1 MSHTSTS
8 SSNTSNTPDNSSALS
23 QDLLASVVVFLVAL
37 PLCMGIAIAS
47 GAPPAAGLITG
58 IIGGL
63 IVGALAGSP
72 LQVSGPAAG
81 LAVLV
86 YDLITQ
92 HGLAA
97 LGPIVVAGG
106 VLQMVAAALRVG
118 QLFRAIAPAV
128 IYGMLAGIG
137 ILIFG
142 AQFHVM
148 VDDAP
153 RSNGLQNLIS
163 IPEAIWKGITPVDG
177 SSHHLAALLGLTT
190 IVTLVLW
197 ARFAPAKVKW
207 VPGALVA
214 VVLATGA
221 AQLLGL
227 DVRYVDLPNNLL
239 GSLTLP
245 SLGSFAI
252 LGQPSFILAA
262 AALAFV
268 ASAETLLSAAAVD
281 QMHSGPRTQYNK
293 ELFSQG
299 VGNMLSGLLGGLPM
313 TGVIVRSATNVA
325 AGARTRR
332 STMLHGAWLLVL
344 VAAAPQLLRLVPTA
358 SLAAI
363 LVYTGYKLVN
373 PQNVKRL
380 LHYGGVPVLIYIVT
394 VVMVVS
400 TDLLT
405 GIITGLVLSLL
416 KVLYALSHLEIDVHE
431 THAETRAE
439 THVGTPGSTPGLL
452 VVQLKGAATFM
463 RLPKLVDTLEKLP
476 ADREVSVKIDGL
488 TYIDHAA
495 ADALDAWERKRRGQA
510 AKTIVEWREVMTRYR
525 TQNPILG
532 PAPGDTA
539 PAGAGGH

>member
-1 MSHTSTS
+1 MSHTSDPSSTS
-8 SSNTSNTPDNSSALS
+8 SAFS
-23 QDLLASVVVFLVAL
+23 QDFLASVVVFLVAL

-58 IIGGL
+58 IIGG
-63 IVGALAGSP
+63 IVVGALAGSP

-86 YDLITQ
+86 YDLINT

-97 LGPIVVAGG
+97 LGPIVVMGG
-106 VLQMVAAALRVG
+106 VLQMIAAALRVG

-137 ILIFG
+137 ILIFA

-153 RSNGLQNLIS
+153 RSNGLLNLIS

-227 DVRYVDLPNNLL
+227 DVRYVDLPDNLL
-239 GSLTLP
+239 SSLTLP
-245 SLGSFAI
+245 SLGSFAM
-252 LGQPSFILAA
+252 LGQPTFLISA

-281 QMHSGPRTQYNK
+281 QMHNGPRTQYNK

-299 VGNMLSGLLGGLPM
+299 VGNTLSGLLGGLPM

-332 STMLHGAWLLVL
+332 STMLHGTWLLVL

-380 LHYGGVPVLIYIVT
+380 LHYGGVPVLIYTAT

-416 KVLYALSHLEIDVHE
+416 KVLYALSHLDIVVHE
-431 THAETRAE
+431 TQTEAAGLAGGHTA
-439 THVGTPGSTPGLL
+439 GQPGQTPGLV

-476 ADREVSVKIDGL
+476 ADREVSVRIDGL

-495 ADALDAWERKRRGQA
+495 ADAIDAWERKRRGTA
-510 AKTIVEWREVMTRYR
+510 AKTIVEWREVMARYR
-525 TQNPILG
+525 MQNPILG
-532 PAPGDTA
+532 PVPGETA

>member
-1 MSHTSTS
+1 MSHTSAS
-8 SSNTSNTPDNSSALS
+8 SSNTSDATASSSAFS

-86 YDLITQ
+86 YELITE

-97 LGPIVVAGG
+97 LGPVVVAGG
-106 VLQMVAAALRVG
+106 LLQMVAAALRVG

-153 RSNGLQNLIS
+153 RSNGLQNLLS

-177 SSHHLAALLGLTT
+177 SSHHLAAMLGLTT

-214 VVLATGA
+214 VVLATSA

-252 LGQPSFILAA
+252 LGQPSFMLAA

-299 VGNMLSGLLGGLPM
+299 VGNMLSRLLGGLPM

-380 LHYGGVPVLIYIVT
+380 LHYGGVPVLIYVAT

-416 KVLYALSHLEIDVHE
+416 KVLYALSHLEIDVHDTAE
-431 THAETRAE
+431 NHAGT
-439 THVGTPGSTPGLL
+439 TGQTPGRL

>member
-1 MSHTSTS
+1 MSHTSNG
-8 SSNTSNTPDNSSALS
+8 SNASDASASSSALS

-47 GAPPAAGLITG
+47 GVPPAAGLITG

-81 LAVLV
+81 LAVLIYELV
-86 YDLITQ
+86 SE

-97 LGPIVVAGG
+97 LGPIVVLAG

-177 SSHHLAALLGLTT
+177 SSHHLAAMLGLTT
-190 IVTLVLW
+190 IITLVLW

-214 VVLATGA
+214 VVLATSA
-221 AQLLGL
+221 AQVLGL
-227 DVRYVDLPNNLL
+227 DVRYVDLPSNLI

-245 SLGSFAI
+245 SLGSFSI
-252 LGQPSFILAA
+252 LTQPTFLIAA

-281 QMHSGPRTQYNK
+281 QMHNGPRTQYNK

-299 VGNMLSGLLGGLPM
+299 VGNALSGLLGGLPM

-332 STMLHGAWLLVL
+332 STMLHGAWLLIL

-373 PQNVKRL
+373 PANVKRL
-380 LHYGGVPVLIYIVT
+380 LHYGGVPVLIYTAT

-405 GIITGLVLSLL
+405 GIITGLVLSLM
-416 KVLYALSHLEIDVHE
+416 KVLYALTHLEIDVYE
-431 THAETRAE
+431 PDAEMQA
-439 THVGTPGSTPGLL
+439 GTPGRL

-510 AKTIVEWREVMTRYR
+510 AKTIVEWREVMARYR
-525 TQNPILG
+525 MQNPNLG
-532 PAPGDTA
+532 PEPGETA

>member
-1 MSHTSTS
+1 M
-8 SSNTSNTPDNSSALS
+8 
-23 QDLLASVVVFLVAL
+23 
-37 PLCMGIAIAS
+37 
-47 GAPPAAGLITG
+47 
-58 IIGGL
+58 
-63 IVGALAGSP
+63 
-72 LQVSGPAAG
+72 
-81 LAVLV
+81 
-86 YDLITQ
+86 
-92 HGLAA
+92 
-97 LGPIVVAGG
+97 
-106 VLQMVAAALRVG
+106 
-118 QLFRAIAPAV
+118 
-128 IYGMLAGIG
+128 
-137 ILIFG
+137 
-142 AQFHVM
+142 
-148 VDDAP
+148 
-153 RSNGLQNLIS
+153 
-163 IPEAIWKGITPVDG
+163 
-177 SSHHLAALLGLTT
+177 
-190 IVTLVLW
+190 
-197 ARFAPAKVKW
+197 
-207 VPGALVA
+207 PGALVA

-227 DVRYVDLPNNLL
+227 DVRYVDIPNNLL
-239 GSLTLP
+239 GSLALP

-252 LGQPSFILAA
+252 LGQPSIMIAA

-281 QMHSGPRTQYNK
+281 QMHNGPRTQYNK

-299 VGNMLSGLLGGLPM
+299 VGNALSGLLGGLPM

-380 LHYGGVPVLIYIVT
+380 LHYGGVPVLIYVAT

-416 KVLYALSHLEIDVHE
+416 KVLYALSHLDIDVHE
-431 THAETRAE
+431 TRDEA
-439 THVGTPGSTPGLL
+439 PGQTPGL
-452 VVQLKGAATFM
+452 VIVQLKGAATFM

-476 ADREVSVKIDGL
+476 ADREVSVRIDGL

-495 ADALDAWERKRRGQA
+495 ADAIDAWERKRRGTA
-510 AKTIVEWREVMTRYR
+510 AKTIVEWREVMARYR
-525 TQNPILG
+525 TQNPMLG
-532 PAPGDTA
+532 PTPGDTA